1 MIFFLLFPPV
11 LLAVLSIALIV
22 GIYIFLIAP
31 RIKDPADMDVISTN
45 YAHRGLWDKNI
56 PENSLLSFSYAA
68 QNGYGIELDVQLS
81 KDKQVMVF
89 HDCSLKRMCGVD
101 KKLSDLTCRELKSLR
116 LFDTE
121 LTLPTLSEVL
131 ELVDG
136 RVPLLIELKSGE
148 WNTEICEKVAP
159 ILDKYRGAFAVESF
173 DPRLMAWFKKYR
185 RRYARGQ
192 IVTKTKRCKK
202 LHRTLVSFCL
212 SKLFFNVISRPDF
225 IAVDIKRK
233 KSLMIY
239 VCKKLFHIPVF
250 VWTVRS
256 KEDIASCKAEGY
268 NLIFEKTDQTQ
279 RR

>member
-1 MIFFLLFPPV
+1 M
-11 LLAVLSIALIV
+11 
-22 GIYIFLIAP
+22 
-31 RIKDPADMDVISTN
+31 
-45 YAHRGLWDKNI
+45 
-56 PENSLLSFSYAA
+56 
-68 QNGYGIELDVQLS
+68 ELDIQLS

-89 HDCSLKRMCGVD
+89 HDYSLKRMCGVD
-101 KKLSDLTCRELKSLR
+101 KKLSDLTCRELKALSLSG
-116 LFDTE
+116 TE
-121 LTLPTLSEVL
+121 FTIPTLSEVL

-148 WNTEICEKVAP
+148 WATALCEAVAP
-159 ILDKYRGAFAVESF
+159 ILDKYRGAFGVESF
-173 DPRLMAWFKKYR
+173 DPRLMSWFKKYR

-202 LHRTLVSFCL
+202 LHYTFVSFCL

-239 VCKKLFHIPVF
+239 VCKKLFHIPIF
-250 VWTVRS
+250 VWTVRA
-256 KEDIASCKAEGY
+256 KEDIESCKAEGY
-268 NLIFEKTDQTQ
+268 NLIFEKNDPTQ